1 MVCDLNSSLLFPL
14 GSSRYSGA
22 ISLSSAQLM
31 SYKAVFFVLTVV
43 GAMWFTAVGALVFSM
58 NALALGTDRAS
69 TVANGSIYMS
79 AFFLALVF
87 NVAILAP
94 GLLLLQPGRLRS
106 VLTRERHSITP
117 RERFRGNAIPP
128 SRGKSF
134 NFQFHFSSIPTEL

>member
-1 MVCDLNSSLLFPL
+1 
-14 GSSRYSGA
+14 
-22 ISLSSAQLM
+22 M

-128 SRGKSF
+128 STDEAL
-134 NFQFHFSSIPTEL
+134 NLQFHFSSIPTEL